1 MVRTPVLLL
10 GNAESSEETAHEYL
24 TFFAGIGSSCLFVPI
39 SSLRMHNEPVPTPAR
54 PVTEIAELLREL
66 LPGGAVAD
74 EIAKTHSLEAMLPAL
89 YEELRQL
96 ASNYL
101 RRERPNHTLQPTAL
115 VHEVYLRLS
124 GDKPIDWKDRAHFL
138 GIAARIMRRILA
150 NSAVARGAQKRGG
163 GAPKVALGDV
173 LDFSQECTVS
183 LAGVDEALRSLE
195 AIDPR
200 QGRVVELRFFGGLT
214 IEEVAEVLEISP
226 ATVKREW
233 TTAKLWL
240 QHELRDEAA

>member
-1 MVRTPVLLL
+1 MP
-10 GNAESSEETAHEYL
+10 AESSSAP
-24 TFFAGIGSSCLFVPI
+24 AGPS
-39 SSLRMHNEPVPTPAR
+39 A
-54 PVTEIAELLREL
+54 EIALLLREL
-66 LPGGAVAD
+66 LPDGAVAD

-124 GDKPIDWKDRAHFL
+124 GDRPIDWKDRAHFL

-163 GAPKVALGDV
+163 GAIKVALDEA
-173 LDFSQECTVS
+173 LDFSKECTVS
-183 LAGVDEALRSLE
+183 LVGVDEALRSLE
-195 AIDPR
+195 AVDPR

-214 IEEVAEVLEISP
+214 IEEIAEVLQISP

-233 TTAKLWL
+233 ATAKLWL
-240 QHELRDEAA
+240 QHELREEAA